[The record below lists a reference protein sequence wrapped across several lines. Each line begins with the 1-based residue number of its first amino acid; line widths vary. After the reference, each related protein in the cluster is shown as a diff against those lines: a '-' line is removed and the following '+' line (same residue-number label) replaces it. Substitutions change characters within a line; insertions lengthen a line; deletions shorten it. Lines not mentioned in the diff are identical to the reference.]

1 MADMTGK
8 GPSEALYALYA
19 PNVNHSERFQAAL
32 NTLSPLVK
40 LDHIKA
46 HLVLIGAFREALEK
60 VDKFTGSFELTD
72 ALCSYLSRGV
82 HRLHAWLTYVIS
94 TSADRS
100 TVQPQE
106 LPPLDVLLLFH
117 AYLLRPHRFY
127 EASITT
133 YPQLF
138 AMGPFPLLQVVCC
151 NLNLHILHSH
161 FFAQAALIHP
171 DTLESQ
177 PKNRSFTGNN
187 ALVFPSILLCTNMKL
202 RMSKSPAQSARLFSE
217 SLGRTEGGDTE
228 SGRSQIFVLHADQ
241 R

>member
-8 GPSEALYALYA
+8 GPSEPLYALYA

-32 NTLSPLVK
+32 NRLSPLVK

-161 FFAQAALIHP
+161 FFA
-171 DTLESQ
+171 
-177 PKNRSFTGNN
+177 
-187 ALVFPSILLCTNMKL
+187 
-202 RMSKSPAQSARLFSE
+202 
-217 SLGRTEGGDTE
+217 
-228 SGRSQIFVLHADQ
+228 
-241 R
+241 